1 MDFAALDYLFVKT
14 VHVTCVVLS
23 ISLFALRGTLQLQ
36 SKPWRQWRLL
46 RLAPHLVD
54 TLLLG
59 SALWLAWRSAQYPF
73 EQSWLTAKLLALLL
87 YIVLGHYALGKKTPE
102 ARRPLF
108 FVAALL
114 SVAYIVGVALTRS
127 PTWQLPA
134 QAFGAATVLGSVS
147 GSAGS
152 NGAGSGGAGGVPG
165 SWSGGV

>member
-1 MDFAALDYLFVKT
+1 MDFAALDYLFIKT
-14 VHVTCVVLS
+14 LHVTCVVLS
-23 ISLFALRGTLQLQ
+23 ISLFVLRGSLQLL
-36 SKPWRQWRLL
+36 SRPWRQWRLL

-54 TLLLG
+54 TVLLG

-73 EQSWLTAKLLALLL
+73 EQSWLTAKVLALLL
-87 YIVLGHYALGKKTPE
+87 YIVLGHYALGKNT
-102 ARRPLF
+102 ADAQRPLF

-134 QAFGAATVLGSVS
+134 QAFGAGTVLGSVS

-152 NGAGSGGAGGVPG
+152 NGAGSGWLGGVPG
-165 SWSGGV
+165 S